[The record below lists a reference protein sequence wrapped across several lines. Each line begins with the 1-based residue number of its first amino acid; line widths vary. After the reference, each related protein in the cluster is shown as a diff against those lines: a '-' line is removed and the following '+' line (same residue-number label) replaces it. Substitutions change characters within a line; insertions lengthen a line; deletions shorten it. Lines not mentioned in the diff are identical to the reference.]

1 MTTVVKFITVMVLAA
16 LTLVSC
22 SDGASLQR
30 YYVDKQDDDRFLKV
44 DIAASL
50 LKSDDSKLL
59 TEEQQEILNTVRKIN
74 VVAYPNKGENAADY
88 EAEKAIVKEI
98 IAQEQYK
105 TLMKMG
111 SNKSGASLKYLGEE
125 DAIDEVVIF
134 ASDDERGFA
143 LFRLTGEKMNPGQM
157 IRLMNSVERGDLD
170 VSQLSGIGE
179 IFQSM

>member
-1 MTTVVKFITVMVLAA
+1 MATVVKYITILILAA

-22 SDGASLQR
+22 SDGKSLQR

-44 DIAASL
+44 DLAASL
-50 LKSDDSKLL
+50 LKSENQVL
-59 TEEQQEILNTVRKIN
+59 TDEQQEIMNTIEKVN
-74 VVAYPNKGENAADY
+74 VVAYPNKGENVADY
-88 EAEKAIVKEI
+88 DSEKAIVKEI
-98 IAQEQYK
+98 IGQEKYK

-125 DAIDEVVIF
+125 DAIDEIVIF

-143 LFRLTGEKMNPGQM
+143 LFRITGDKMEPAKM
-157 IRLMNSVERGDLD
+157 MRLMNSVESGDLD
-170 VSQLSGIGE
+170 ISQFNGIGE

>member
-1 MTTVVKFITVMVLAA
+1 
-16 LTLVSC
+16 
-22 SDGASLQR
+22 
-30 YYVDKQDDDRFLKV
+30 
-44 DIAASL
+44 
-50 LKSDDSKLL
+50 
-59 TEEQQEILNTVRKIN
+59 
-74 VVAYPNKGENAADY
+74 
-88 EAEKAIVKEI
+88 
-98 IAQEQYK
+98 
-105 TLMKMG
+105 MKMG

-143 LFRLTGEKMNPGQM
+143 LFRLTGENMNPGQM

>member
-1 MTTVVKFITVMVLAA
+1 MATVVKYITVLILAA

-22 SDGASLQR
+22 SDGKSLQR

-44 DIAASL
+44 DVAASL
-50 LKSDDSKLL
+50 LKSDNQVL
-59 TEEQQEILNTVRKIN
+59 TDEQQEIMNTIEKVN
-74 VVAYPNKGENAADY
+74 VVAFPNKGENVADY
-88 EAEKAIVKEI
+88 DSEKAIVKEI
-98 IAQEQYK
+98 IGQEKYK

-125 DAIDEVVIF
+125 DAIDEIVIF

-143 LFRLTGEKMNPGQM
+143 LFRITGDKMEPAKM
-157 IRLMNSVERGDLD
+157 MRLMNSVESGDLD
-170 VSQLSGIGE
+170 ISQFNGIGE